1 MPRSLLSTLSL
12 VGLVSVPLSACLI
25 VVGEDDWSWDDSFTN
40 HCTYGSGVRAETTR
54 ETADFH
60 AIELALAA
68 DVTVRVG
75 EPTSIRLSGDDNIL
89 PDVTTEVSDGVLV
102 IELEG
107 NYSFQNDLALSISTP
122 GLDRFTIEGSGDI
135 DIQGVA
141 AERLALE
148 IEGSGS
154 IRAQGNARK
163 LDASIAGSGEMV
175 LTELSVDEAELS
187 IDGSGS
193 MCVRVDQG
201 LRYSIE
207 GSGDI
212 RYAGDPD
219 LQGDVEGSGSVSRIP

>member
-25 VVGEDDWSWDDSFTN
+25 VVGEDDWSWDDSFTDRR
-40 HCTYGSGVRAETTR
+40 TYGSGVRAETTR

-89 PDVTTEVSDGVLV
+89 PDVTTVVTDGVLV

-107 NYSFQNDLALSISTP
+107 NYSFRNDLVLSISTP
-122 GLDRFTIEGSGDI
+122 SLERFTIAGSGDI
-135 DIQGVA
+135 EILGVA
-141 AERLALE
+141 AEELALE

-154 IRAQGNARK
+154 IHAQGNARR
-163 LDASIAGSGEMV
+163 LDASIEGSGQMV
-175 LTELSVDEAELS
+175 LSELSVDAAELS
-187 IDGSGS
+187 IEGSGAI
-193 MCVRVDQG
+193 CVRVAHD
-201 LRYSIE
+201 LRYSID